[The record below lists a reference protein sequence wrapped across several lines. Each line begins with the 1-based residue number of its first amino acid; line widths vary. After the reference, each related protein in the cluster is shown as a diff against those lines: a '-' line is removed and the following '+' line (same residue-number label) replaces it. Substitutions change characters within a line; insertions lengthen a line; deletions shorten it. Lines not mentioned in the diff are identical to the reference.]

1 MADVSETR
9 ILPPEFIE
17 AAGKNYLSDL
27 STATGDYKT
36 ADLSKV
42 FGPQFV
48 AGLDP
53 LQQQAQGL
61 ATAGVGSYQPYLN
74 TAAAHQA
81 AAAGYAAP
89 GAYTQFQS
97 PYQQDVIKA
106 TMDDYDIQ
114 AAKGLPAL
122 RAKAMGAGAF
132 GGGREGVQLAE
143 YQATSDK
150 NRASLLAQLNQQ
162 GFNQAQDLRQQALQN
177 QMSLSDAQLGLGQ
190 SELGLG
196 QGQLGLAGS
205 QKGFLGQD
213 VGALSTLGALNQQ
226 QQQQTLGAQQ
236 QLAQQKLNQP
246 MTAAQNYGTG
256 VTQLIA
262 GYPGQTTQMSQPSAN
277 PLMTAIGAG
286 GTLAGIYRALNQPGV
301 LNN

>member
-53 LQQQAQGL
+53 LQQQAEGL
-61 ATAGVGSYQPYLN
+61 AKAGIGAYQPYLS

-81 AAAGYAAP
+81 TAAGYAAP

-177 QMSLSDAQLGLGQ
+177 QMN
-190 SELGLG
+190 LG

-205 QKGFLGQD
+205 EKGFLGQD

-262 GYPGQTTQMSQPSAN
+262 GYPGQTTQISQPSAN

-301 LNN
+301 LNR

>member
-1 MADVSETR
+1 MADVSQTR

-53 LQQQAQGL
+53 LQQQAEGL
-61 ATAGVGSYQPYLN
+61 ATAGVGSYKPYLS

-81 AAAGYAAP
+81 TAAGYAAP

-177 QMSLSDAQLGLGQ
+177 QM
-190 SELGLG
+190 GLG

-205 QKGFLGQD
+205 EAGFLGQD

-286 GTLAGIYRALNQPGV
+286 GTLAGIYGAMTGKFNAKPLLTNQF
-301 LNN
+301 

>member
-1 MADVSETR
+1 MADVSQTR

-27 STATGDYKT
+27 STATGAYKT

-48 AGLDP
+48 AGVDP
-53 LQQQAQGL
+53 LQQQAEGL
-61 ATAGVGSYQPYLN
+61 ATAGVGSYQPYLS

-81 AAAGYAAP
+81 TAAGYAAP

-177 QMSLSDAQLGLGQ
+177 QMN
-190 SELGLG
+190 LG

-205 QKGFLGQD
+205 EKGFLGQD

-256 VTQLIA
+256 ITQLIA
-262 GYPGQTTQMSQPSAN
+262 GYPGQTAQISQPSAN

-301 LNN
+301 LTGQ

>member
-27 STATGDYKT
+27 GTATGQYGT

-42 FGPQFV
+42 YGPQYV

-53 LQQQAQGL
+53 LQQQAEGL
-61 ATAGVGSYQPYLN
+61 AKAGIGAYQPYLS

-81 AAAGYAAP
+81 TAAGYAAP

-177 QMSLSDAQLGLGQ
+177 QM
-190 SELGLG
+190 GLG

-205 QKGFLGQD
+205 EAGFLGQD

-286 GTLAGIYRALNQPGV
+286 GTLAGIYGAMTGKFNANPLLQNRYS
-301 LNN
+301 

>member
-1 MADVSETR
+1 MADVSQTR

-27 STATGDYKT
+27 STATGAYKT

-48 AGLDP
+48 AGVDP
-53 LQQQAQGL
+53 LQQQAEGL
-61 ATAGVGSYQPYLN
+61 ATAGVGSYQPYLS

-81 AAAGYAAP
+81 TAAGYAAP

-150 NRASLLAQLNQQ
+150 NRGSLLAQLNQQ

-177 QMSLSDAQLGLGQ
+177 QMN
-190 SELGLG
+190 LG

-205 QKGFLGQD
+205 EKGFLGQD

-256 VTQLIA
+256 ITQLIA
-262 GYPGQTTQMSQPSAN
+262 GYPGQTAQISQPSAN

-301 LNN
+301 LTGQ

>member
-1 MADVSETR
+1 MADVSQTR

-53 LQQQAQGL
+53 LQQQAEGL
-61 ATAGVGSYQPYLN
+61 AKAGIGAYQPYLS

-81 AAAGYAAP
+81 TAAGYAAP

-177 QMSLSDAQLGLGQ
+177 QMN
-190 SELGLG
+190 LG

-205 QKGFLGQD
+205 EKGFLGQD

-286 GTLAGIYRALNQPGV
+286 GTLAGIYGAMTGKFNAKPLLTNQF
-301 LNN
+301 

>member
-1 MADVSETR
+1 MADVSQTR

-53 LQQQAQGL
+53 LQQQAEGL
-61 ATAGVGSYQPYLN
+61 AKAGIGAYQPYLS

-81 AAAGYAAP
+81 TAAGYAAP

-177 QMSLSDAQLGLGQ
+177 QM
-190 SELGLG
+190 GLG

-205 QKGFLGQD
+205 EAGFLGQD

-236 QLAQQKLNQP
+236 QLAQQQLAQP

-286 GTLAGIYRALNQPGV
+286 GTLAGIYGAMTGKFNAKPLLTNQF
-301 LNN
+301 